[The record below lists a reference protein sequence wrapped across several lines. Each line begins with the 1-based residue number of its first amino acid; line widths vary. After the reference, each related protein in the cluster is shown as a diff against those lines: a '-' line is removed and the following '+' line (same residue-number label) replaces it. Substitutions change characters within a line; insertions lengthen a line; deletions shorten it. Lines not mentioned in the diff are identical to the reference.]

1 MQQDS
6 VISLAKQYRQM
17 RYTNEAWRL
26 LTARRAPLILAC
38 AERLFINSHDS
49 VSMNDAIE
57 LLARCFD
64 EFANDSDFDIH
75 QKDTYVLAKTEWQTW
90 LKRGLIVEKNQVV
103 FATDALQ
110 KVISFIKTL
119 DEATIMTSTA
129 SRLQTVQSEVQK
141 VYSALNPNKADR
153 ENYLQAQIDQLQA
166 ELERVRQGDFQI
178 LSDTE
183 AIEQIQNI
191 YQLSTG
197 LYVDF
202 RRVEDSYR
210 VMDQKLREDAIR
222 DNFHRGDMLTGLLD
236 SHEQLINTPEGRVF
250 YNFNQALQRDT
261 LDALKDHI
269 RQIISYPIT
278 AQSLNARQL
287 YEFSQLTYTLTREAR
302 RVNRAKQQ
310 IEHDVK
316 NFVQSVQSSEHHR
329 VGALLK
335 QLFQYALA
343 IDWQN
348 RSTQQSFRNY
358 PHFAPAVHRV
368 PIVARTSIN
377 QALVHDEVTT
387 LNLQTKHVS
396 LDQFDS
402 SFWQAFDRLD
412 EAAWLQQIK
421 DSLQTIGQPVSVAAL
436 LRCQAPPKRH
446 DLEAI
451 AFLMALARY
460 VAANFDHAIDYEYV
474 DLIDEQGAL
483 WRYRLPKVVLE
494 YPIVAKIQLE
504 DLQN

>member
-6 VISLAKQYRQM
+6 VIPLAKQYRRM

-26 LTARRAPLILAC
+26 LTARRSPLILAC

-49 VSMNDAIE
+49 VSMSDAIE

-64 EFANDSDFDIH
+64 EFVNDSDFDLQ
-75 QKDTYVLAKTEWQTW
+75 QKDTHALAKTEWQTW

-153 ENYLQAQIDQLQA
+153 ENYLQTQINQLQA
-166 ELERVRQGDFQI
+166 ELERVRQGGFQP
-178 LSDTE
+178 LADAE

-210 VMDQKLREDAIR
+210 MMDQKLREDAIR
-222 DNFHRGDMLTGLLD
+222 EDFHRGDMLTGLLD
-236 SHEQLINTPEGRVF
+236 SHAQLISTPEGRVF
-250 YNFNQALQRDT
+250 YNFNQALQRDA
-261 LDALKDHI
+261 LDVLKEHI
-269 RQIISYPIT
+269 RHIISYPVAT
-278 AQSLNARQL
+278 QSLNARQL
-287 YEFSQLTYTLTREAR
+287 YEFSQLTRTLNTEAR

-316 NFVQSVQSSEHHR
+316 NFVQSVRSSEHHR
-329 VGALLK
+329 VGVLLK
-335 QLFQYALA
+335 QLFQQALM
-343 IDWQN
+343 IDWQV
-348 RSTQQSFRNY
+348 RSIQQTDSNL
-358 PHFAPAVHRV
+358 PPIAPTIHRV
-368 PIVARTSIN
+368 PIVARISIN
-377 QALVHDEVTT
+377 QKSVCDEAAT
-387 LNLQTKHVS
+387 LDLHTKPMS
-396 LDQFDS
+396 LDEFDP
-402 SFWQAFDRLD
+402 SFWHTFDRLD
-412 EAAWLQQIK
+412 EATWLQQIK
-421 DSLQTIGQPVSVAAL
+421 DSLQAIGRPISLAGL
-436 LRCQAPPKRH
+436 LRHQVPPKRH

-460 VAANFDHAIDYEYV
+460 VSARFDDIIEYEYV
-474 DLIDEQGAL
+474 DLADEEALL
-483 WRYRLPKVVLE
+483 WRYRLPKVMLE
-494 YPIVAKIQLE
+494 YPMIAKIQPE
-504 DLQN
+504 DLYN